1 MSITHLVYP
10 PFILTVSG
18 HFVPWPLRS
27 KPLRSILTIFT
38 TRHSWSSTVTE
49 ITRELENITDPKPIT
64 LGNESKK
71 LHSTKKMNIFLRR
84 GTKYGQLKF
93 SQTDFYS
100 IIVGSHWV
108 VWYSC
113 RSLSFG
119 QKSLLM
125 IAENWNLRLCSS
137 TKPYLA
143 WQILRNHMIPIA

>member
-84 GTKYGQLKF
+84 GTKNGQLKF

-108 VWYSC
+108 VRYSC

-143 WQILRNHMIPIA
+143 WQILSNHMIPIA

>member
-49 ITRELENITDPKPIT
+49 ITRELEK
-64 LGNESKK
+64 LESKK
-71 LHSTKKMNIFLRR
+71 LHSSKKMNIFLRR
-84 GTKYGQLKF
+84 GTKNGQLKF
-93 SQTDFYS
+93 SQTDFFS
-100 IIVGSHWV
+100 IIVGSLWV
-108 VWYSC
+108 VWYPC

-119 QKSLLM
+119 QKSLLI

-143 WQILRNHMIPIA
+143 WQILSNHMVPIA

>member
-49 ITRELENITDPKPIT
+49 ITRELEK
-64 LGNESKK
+64 LESKK
-71 LHSTKKMNIFLRR
+71 LHSSKKMNIFLRR
-84 GTKYGQLKF
+84 GTKNGQLKF
-93 SQTDFYS
+93 SQTDFFS
-100 IIVGSHWV
+100 IIVGSLWV

-119 QKSLLM
+119 QKSLLI

-143 WQILRNHMIPIA
+143 WQILSNHMVPIA